1 MFIKLNTEGHMEIG
15 LLIKQYRQKNNLTLR
30 EFAKS
35 CGTSHSY
42 ISMLESGK
50 NSKTGEPMVPTLTML
65 NKISQAMNIS
75 VNDLINLCDDIPISL
90 SQEENTPEEPKLTEG
105 ERMLLDLFRQIPEEQ
120 QKVFLDMGRVYAN
133 SLKKD

>member
-1 MFIKLNTEGHMEIG
+1 MEIG
-15 LLIKQYRQKNNLTLR
+15 FLIKQYRQENNLTLR
-30 EFAKS
+30 DFATQ

-42 ISMLESGK
+42 IAMLESNK
-50 NSKTGEPMVPTLTML
+50 NSKTGEPIVPTLTML
-65 NKISQAMNIS
+65 NKISRGMGIS
-75 VNDLINLCDDIPISL
+75 VNDLINICDDIPISL

-120 QKVFLDMGRVYAN
+120 QKVFLEMGRLYAN